1 MIKYLTG
8 VFPLTQKED
17 KTYILLGEQPKG
29 KPLSGF
35 LNGYGGKVEDGEDV
49 LVAAQRELRE
59 EIGIISEQLIK
70 IGVVTHTDK
79 EIHFYAAVVEKLN
92 FVDSDE
98 MIDNKWYDLVSDNFV
113 DKMLPGDGEII
124 SFIQKN
130 IESIFKSLI
139 IDEFRIAKAALEISL
154 ISDKIQ

>member
-8 VFPLTQKED
+8 VFPLTQNDD

-29 KPLSGF
+29 RPLSGF
-35 LNGYGGKVEDGEDV
+35 LNGYGGKVEDGEDI
-49 LVAAQRELRE
+49 LVAAQRELLE
-59 EIGIISEQLIK
+59 EIGITSQQLIK
-70 IGVVTHTDK
+70 LGVVTHTDK
-79 EIHFYAAVVEKLN
+79 EIHFYAVVVEKLN

-124 SFIQKN
+124 SFIQNN
-130 IESIFKSLI
+130 IESIFKSVMI
-139 IDEFRIAKAALEISL
+139 NEFRIAKAGLEITC
-154 ISDKIQ
+154 ISDKI